1 MSLLAFL
8 AETAAHG
15 GEHGEAVKDPFPA
28 FDPTWFASQLFWLA
42 VFFLGLY
49 FALSR
54 FILPK
59 LSDTLEKRAN
69 RIAADLDEAARLNN
83 QSVEAQKAL
92 ELRLAQARAK
102 ARETADK
109 AREKTEAE
117 LATETARVDA
127 DLTRKLETAES
138 RISKL
143 RADAMKNVEQIAID
157 TAEAMTARLGVK
169 ASKADVKKAVTAALE
184 KRA

>member
-1 MSLLAFL
+1 MSLLAIL
-8 AETAAHG
+8 AETAAQAG
-15 GEHGEAVKDPFPA
+15 AHGEATKEAFPA

-42 VFFLGLY
+42 VFFVGLY

-54 FILPK
+54 FVLPK

-69 RIAADLDEAARLNN
+69 RIASDLDEAARLNN

-109 AREKTEAE
+109 AREKSEAE
-117 LATETARVDA
+117 LGKETARVDA
-127 DLTRKLETAES
+127 DLARKLEAAEA

-143 RADAMKNVEQIAID
+143 RADAMSNVEQIAVD
-157 TAEAMTARLGVK
+157 AAQAMIARLGVK
-169 ASKADVKKAVTAALE
+169 ATDADVKKAVSSALE
-184 KRA
+184 IRG

>member
-8 AETAAHG
+8 AETAAG
-15 GEHGEAVKDPFPA
+15 GDDAVKAPFPA

-49 FALSR
+49 FALAR
-54 FILPK
+54 FVLPK
-59 LSDTLEKRAN
+59 LSDTLEKRSN

-92 ELRLAQARAK
+92 ELRLSQARFR

-117 LATETARVDA
+117 LAAETMRIDA
-127 DLTRKLETAES
+127 DLARKLETAEG

-143 RADAMKNVEQIAID
+143 RADAMKNVEQIAVD

-169 ASKADVKKAVTAALE
+169 ASKADLKKAVKAALE

>member
-15 GEHGEAVKDPFPA
+15 GEAVKAPFPA

-59 LSDTLEKRAN
+59 LSDTLEKRSN
-69 RIAADLDEAARLNN
+69 RIASDLDEAARLNN

-92 ELRLAQARAK
+92 ELRLAQARSK

-117 LATETARVDA
+117 LAAETARVDA
-127 DLTRKLETAES
+127 DLARKLETAEG
-138 RISKL
+138 RIAKL
-143 RADAMKNVEQIAID
+143 RADAMQNVEQIAVD
-157 TAEAMTARLGVK
+157 TAEAMISRFGVK
-169 ASKADVKKAVTAALE
+169 ASKADLKKAVTTALE

>member
-15 GEHGEAVKDPFPA
+15 GEAVKAPFPA

-49 FALSR
+49 FALAR
-54 FILPK
+54 FVLPK

-92 ELRLAQARAK
+92 ELRLAQARSK

-117 LATETARVDA
+117 LVTETTRVDA
-127 DLTRKLETAES
+127 DLARKLETAEG

-157 TAEAMTARLGVK
+157 AAEAMTARLGVK
-169 ASKADVKKAVTAALE
+169 ASKGDLKKAVSAALE

>member
-15 GEHGEAVKDPFPA
+15 GEAVKAPFPA

-59 LSDTLEKRAN
+59 LSDTLEKRSN
-69 RIAADLDEAARLNN
+69 RIASDLDEAARLNN

-92 ELRLAQARAK
+92 ELRLAQARSK

-117 LATETARVDA
+117 LAAETSRVDA
-127 DLTRKLETAES
+127 DLARKLETAEG
-138 RISKL
+138 RIAKL
-143 RADAMKNVEQIAID
+143 RADAMQNVEQIAVD
-157 TAEAMTARLGVK
+157 TAEAMISRFGVK
-169 ASKADVKKAVTAALE
+169 ASKADLKKAVTTALE

>member
-15 GEHGEAVKDPFPA
+15 GEAVKAPFPA
-28 FDPTWFASQLFWLA
+28 FDPTWYASQLFWLA

-59 LSDTLEKRAN
+59 LSDTLEKRSN
-69 RIAADLDEAARLNN
+69 RIASDLDEAARLNN

-92 ELRLAQARAK
+92 ELRLAQARSK
-102 ARETADK
+102 ARDTADK

-127 DLTRKLETAES
+127 DLARKLETAEG
-138 RISKL
+138 RIAKL
-143 RADAMKNVEQIAID
+143 RADAMQNVEQIAID
-157 TAEAMTARLGVK
+157 TADAMISRFGVK
-169 ASKADVKKAVTAALE
+169 ASKADLKKAVTTALE

>member
-15 GEHGEAVKDPFPA
+15 GEAVKAPFPA

-42 VFFLGLY
+42 VFFLGMY

-54 FILPK
+54 SILPK
-59 LSDTLEKRAN
+59 LEGTLAQRAN
-69 RIAADLDEAARLNN
+69 TLSADLDEAARLNN

-92 ELRLAQARAK
+92 ELRLAQARSR
-102 ARETADK
+102 ARETSDTAK
-109 AREKTEAE
+109 AAAETE
-117 LATETARVDA
+117 LAHVTGRVDA
-127 DLTRKLETAES
+127 EMALKLERAET

-143 RADAMKNVEQIAID
+143 REDAMKNVEQISLDA
-157 TAEAMTARLGVK
+157 AVAMIARLGVK
-169 ASKADVKKAVTAALE
+169 ASRADVKKAVSSVLE
-184 KRA
+184 TRG

>member
-15 GEHGEAVKDPFPA
+15 GEHGEGVKAPFPA
-28 FDPTWFASQLFWLA
+28 FDPNWFASQLFWLA
-42 VFFLGLY
+42 FFFLGLY
-49 FALSR
+49 YALGR
-54 FILPK
+54 FVLPK

-102 ARETADK
+102 ARETGDK

-127 DLTRKLETAES
+127 DLARKLETAEG

-143 RADAMKNVEQIAID
+143 RADAMKNVEQIAVD

-169 ASKADVKKAVTAALE
+169 ASKSDVKKAVAAALE
-184 KRA
+184 NRG

>member
-15 GEHGEAVKDPFPA
+15 GEAVKAPFPA

-59 LSDTLEKRAN
+59 LSDTLEKRSN
-69 RIAADLDEAARLNN
+69 RIASDLDEAARLNN

-92 ELRLAQARAK
+92 ELRLAQARSK

-117 LATETARVDA
+117 LAAETTRVDA
-127 DLTRKLETAES
+127 DLARKLETAEG

-143 RADAMKNVEQIAID
+143 RADAMQNVEQIAVD
-157 TAEAMTARLGVK
+157 TAEAMISRFGVK
-169 ASKADVKKAVTAALE
+169 ASKADLKKAVTTALE

>member
-8 AETAAHG
+8 AETAHA
-15 GEHGEAVKDPFPA
+15 GEHGEAAKAPFPA

-42 VFFLGLY
+42 IFFVGLY

-69 RIAADLDEAARLNN
+69 RIASDLDEAARLNN
-83 QSVEAQKAL
+83 QSVDAQKAL

-102 ARETADK
+102 ARETAEK
-109 AREKTEAE
+109 AREKSEAE
-117 LATETARVDA
+117 LSQETARVDA
-127 DLTRKLETAES
+127 DLARKLEAAEA

-143 RADAMKNVEQIAID
+143 RADAMSNVEKIAVE
-157 TAEAMTARLGVK
+157 AAQAMTARLGVK
-169 ASKADVKKAVTAALE
+169 AAEADVKKAVAAALE
-184 KRA
+184 KRG

>member
-8 AETAAHG
+8 AETAADG
-15 GEHGEAVKDPFPA
+15 GDAVKAPFQA

-49 FALSR
+49 FALAR
-54 FILPK
+54 FVLPK
-59 LSDTLEKRAN
+59 LSDTLEKRSN

-92 ELRLAQARAK
+92 ELRLSQARSR

-117 LATETARVDA
+117 LATETMRVDA
-127 DLTRKLETAES
+127 DLARKLETAEG

-143 RADAMKNVEQIAID
+143 RADAMKNVEHIAVY

-169 ASKADVKKAVTAALE
+169 ASKADLKKAVKAALE

>member
-8 AETAAHG
+8 AETAADG
-15 GEHGEAVKDPFPA
+15 GDAVKAPFTA

-49 FALSR
+49 FALAR
-54 FILPK
+54 FVLPK
-59 LSDTLEKRAN
+59 LSDTLEKRSN

-92 ELRLAQARAK
+92 ELRLSQARSR

-117 LATETARVDA
+117 LATETMRVDA
-127 DLTRKLETAES
+127 DLARKLETAEG

-143 RADAMKNVEQIAID
+143 RADAMKKPMHSPCTCEPAGTMHVRCEWYV
-157 TAEAMTARLGVK
+157 ARA
-169 ASKADVKKAVTAALE
+169 ASQE
-184 KRA
+184 IWSESERI

>member
-15 GEHGEAVKDPFPA
+15 GEAVKAPFPA

-59 LSDTLEKRAN
+59 LSDTLEKRSN
-69 RIAADLDEAARLNN
+69 RIASDLDEAARLNN

-92 ELRLAQARAK
+92 ELRLAQARSK
-102 ARETADK
+102 ARDTGDK

-117 LATETARVDA
+117 LAAETARVDA
-127 DLTRKLETAES
+127 DLARKLETAEG
-138 RISKL
+138 RIAKL
-143 RADAMKNVEQIAID
+143 RADAMQNVEQIAVD
-157 TAEAMTARLGVK
+157 TAEAMISRLGVK
-169 ASKADVKKAVTAALE
+169 ASKADLKKAVTTALE